1 MLLTIDV
8 GNTNVV
14 LGCIE
19 NGRVLSCNRTAT
31 NVNELANDYVVKMRQ
46 FFEYDGIDYKSF
58 EGAIMSSVVPQVN
71 TQIKDAV
78 KKLTGLDC
86 MVVGAGL
93 RTGVNIKLDDPG
105 QLAADLLTGAVG
117 ALALYKPP
125 IIIVDMGTA
134 STVMALDKDGA
145 FLGGAIIPGV
155 MVSLS
160 ALISGTSLLPSIA
173 IDAPE
178 HCIGRNTIDC
188 MRSGSVI
195 GSAAMIDGM
204 IGRMEEELEGEVTV
218 VATGGISRTVIPH
231 CRREI
236 HYEPDLLLKGLE
248 VIYEKNKNRRRQ

>member
-14 LGCIE
+14 LGCVE
-19 NGRVLSCNRTAT
+19 NGEVLSVNRTAT
-31 NVNELANDYVVKMRQ
+31 NVNELANDYAVKMRQ
-46 FFEYDGIDYKSF
+46 FFEYDGIDFRSF
-58 EGAIMSSVVPQVN
+58 EGAILSSVVPQMN
-71 TQIKDAV
+71 RPIIDAV

-93 RTGVNIKLDDPG
+93 KTGINIKLDDPG

-117 ALALYKPP
+117 ALALYSPP

-134 STVMALDKDGA
+134 TTVMAIDCEGA

-155 MVSLS
+155 NISLS
-160 ALISGTSLLPSIA
+160 ALISGTSLLPSISVE
-173 IDAPE
+173 APSR
-178 HCIGRNTIDC
+178 CIGRNTVDC
-188 MRSGSVI
+188 MKSGSVY
-195 GSAAMIDGM
+195 GAAAMIDGM
-204 IGRMEEELEGEVTV
+204 IHRMEDELGKPVTV
-218 VATGGISRTVIPH
+218 VATGGLSRTVIPY

-248 VIYEKNKNRRRQ
+248 VIYEKNKKRR